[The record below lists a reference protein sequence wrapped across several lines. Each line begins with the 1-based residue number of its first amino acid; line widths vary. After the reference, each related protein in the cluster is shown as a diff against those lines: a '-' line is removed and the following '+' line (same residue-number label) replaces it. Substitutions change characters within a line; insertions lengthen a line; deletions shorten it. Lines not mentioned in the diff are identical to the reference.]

1 MHEYKIAFKSFT
13 LDTISAHSLEF
24 TSSFL
29 CFLFFS
35 FTLGPQWWLRACF
48 FWFWSSWSFPVLAW
62 KVSVLSQNT
71 ASHVSPKGRL
81 LLQGERPSAII
92 NRQDLVKFS
101 SLASFAT
108 AKRTRL
114 QQVIHWHW
122 RSQAHTLVKKMCTL
136 CLCFP
141 HSLLL

>member
-1 MHEYKIAFKSFT
+1 MNIKLPLNPLPWIQFQPIHW
-13 LDTISAHSLEF
+13 SAPLIF
-24 TSSFL
+24 VF
-29 CFLFFS
+29 FFFFS
-35 FTLGPQWWLRACF
+35 FTLGPQSWPRACLF
-48 FWFWSSWSFPVLAW
+48 RFWSSWSFPVLAW

-71 ASHVSPKGRL
+71 ACHVRPKGRL
-81 LLQGERPSAII
+81 LLQEERLSAII

-101 SLASFAT
+101 PLASFAT
-108 AKRTRL
+108 VKRTRL

-136 CLCFP
+136 CLRFP